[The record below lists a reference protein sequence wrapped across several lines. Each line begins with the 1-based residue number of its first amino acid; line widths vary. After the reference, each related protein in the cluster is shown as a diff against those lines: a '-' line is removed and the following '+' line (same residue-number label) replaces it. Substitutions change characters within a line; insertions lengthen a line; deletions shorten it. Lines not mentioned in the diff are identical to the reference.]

1 MDWLDNLQKAINYI
15 EEHLLEDEMITDMNI
30 SHEIYSSTDSFR
42 TIFRVV
48 TGYSVGEYIRNRR
61 LSLSGEE
68 LIQSGHTILDI
79 ALKYGYDTP
88 EGFTKAFS
96 RFHGVTPSYVRKN
109 RTGLRT
115 FTRVQL
121 KIQAVGGSKL
131 DYFVEK
137 LEDLCIVGYEREF
150 SDNGLEDNNIKI
162 PEFIRQCCITDFDG
176 MGHFAEKGKF
186 ENAMLGYRYNEG
198 QQLHYIFGVVGSED
212 IIDVPSP
219 YSIKKILSKNWVCFP
234 CEAGVDAIQKLWYR
248 IYTEF
253 MPFSSYK
260 INENETLEIS
270 FCKNRENQLYL
281 YMPIK
286 EDV

>member
-42 TIFRVV
+42 TIFRVI

-109 RTGLRT
+109 
-115 FTRVQL
+115 
-121 KIQAVGGSKL
+121 
-131 DYFVEK
+131 
-137 LEDLCIVGYEREF
+137 
-150 SDNGLEDNNIKI
+150 
-162 PEFIRQCCITDFDG
+162 
-176 MGHFAEKGKF
+176 
-186 ENAMLGYRYNEG
+186 
-198 QQLHYIFGVVGSED
+198 
-212 IIDVPSP
+212 
-219 YSIKKILSKNWVCFP
+219 
-234 CEAGVDAIQKLWYR
+234 
-248 IYTEF
+248 
-253 MPFSSYK
+253 
-260 INENETLEIS
+260 
-270 FCKNRENQLYL
+270 
-281 YMPIK
+281 
-286 EDV
+286 

>member
-42 TIFRVV
+42 TIFRVI

-109 RTGLRT
+109 QTGLRT

-121 KIQAVGGSKL
+121 KIQAV
-131 DYFVEK
+131 VEAHWIILWRSWK
-137 LEDLCIVGYEREF
+137 VYALWDMKESFLIMDW
-150 SDNGLEDNNIKI
+150 KI
-162 PEFIRQCCITDFDG
+162 IT
-176 MGHFAEKGKF
+176 
-186 ENAMLGYRYNEG
+186 
-198 QQLHYIFGVVGSED
+198 
-212 IIDVPSP
+212 
-219 YSIKKILSKNWVCFP
+219 
-234 CEAGVDAIQKLWYR
+234 
-248 IYTEF
+248 
-253 MPFSSYK
+253 
-260 INENETLEIS
+260 
-270 FCKNRENQLYL
+270 
-281 YMPIK
+281 
-286 EDV
+286 